1 MPASLSAWFAH
12 WFGSK
17 PLVPPGAD
25 VVTERW
31 DDVPFRPG
39 RWAASAVTPRAAVGD
54 DAEWAAAIARAKAAV
69 DTVTPPPVAT
79 VSPAPHPPL
88 RPRPEV
94 SVASRLRALR
104 GGEVAPRAGRGRSG
118 H

>member
-1 MPASLSAWFAH
+1 MIAALSAWFAS

-39 RWAASAVTPRAAVGD
+39 GWAAVAVTPGAAVGD
-54 DAEWAAAIARAKAAV
+54 DAEWAAVIARAKAAM
-69 DTVTPPPVAT
+69 DAVTPPPVAAAARALR
-79 VSPAPHPPL
+79 APLSAATL
-88 RPRPEV
+88 R
-94 SVASRLRALR
+94 RLRA
-104 GGEVAPRAGRGRSG
+104 GHAAPRIRR
-118 H
+118 